1 MLGYVGFLVC
11 WLLTLGLA
19 VGGSLVVV
27 NLLRSGLVLVFV
39 GFGFAVWFRGFW
51 FSLFRVGTGVPGIL
65 WGCGLMLLCAV
76 CVVVVVVVRLWFSV
90 GFEACWCVGYGFVV
104 CSGVAVACL
113 GLVICLVLRFG
124 VFGFIV

>member
-1 MLGYVGFLVC
+1 MVFGLVC
-11 WLLTLGLA
+11 FEGNWCAGH
-19 VGGSLVVV
+19 SL
-27 NLLRSGLVLVFV
+27 
-39 GFGFAVWFRGFW
+39 
-51 FSLFRVGTGVPGIL
+51 
-65 WGCGLMLLCAV
+65 GCGLMLLCAV

-113 GLVICLVLRFG
+113 SLVICLVLRFG

>member
-65 WGCGLMLLCAV
+65 WGCGLML
-76 CVVVVVVVRLWFSV
+76 CVWYVWLWWWWLGC
-90 GFEACWCVGYGFVV
+90 GFRWVLGCVGVLGMVFVV
-104 CSGVAVACL
+104 CSGVSVACL
-113 GLVICLVLRFG
+113 SLVICLVLRFG